1 MASYDEAL
9 AIIKRLKPDA
19 AMTEPIYRVEGR
31 IHHAVGWLYHLMG
44 QEEES
49 VDRLRKSCEVLE
61 KGISASQGGTTS
73 PVDRQSRLLLAGSL
87 NAIAGPLGTLGRQ
100 SEALAA
106 QYQALEV
113 QQKLSADDPND
124 LKLQSGAALTQFNI
138 GGLLRSLSRPAEA
151 FLAFRAGLTVFQR
164 LVKDSPAVVE
174 YRRLMA
180 YCLNGCGD
188 AFKDQGRP
196 DEALPYF
203 REACAA
209 WQKVV
214 DDNPARYAE
223 PIELGGTHN
232 RIGWLLFGMGH
243 MDRAL
248 EEYEAA
254 RMVFQK
260 LIDGNPPHYVH
271 RTRSELAN
279 VLINMVEIQRRR
291 GRLAEAREL
300 CDRAIAIRATVIK
313 EFPEIV
319 SYRSRMG
326 ECWLRSG
333 QVRLAAGDIAGA
345 TADWRR
351 GILAYGDLRRRSGE
365 TAMFEAGCHAM
376 LSSVAGVSGSGLA
389 ASEGPS
395 KAEEA
400 MAILRQ
406 IVGAGYHARELS
418 NDSCLEPIRTRS
430 DFRLLM
436 LDASFPP
443 QPFARGD

>member
-1 MASYDEAL
+1 
-9 AIIKRLKPDA
+9 
-19 AMTEPIYRVEGR
+19 
-31 IHHAVGWLYHLMG
+31 
-44 QEEES
+44 
-49 VDRLRKSCEVLE
+49 
-61 KGISASQGGTTS
+61 
-73 PVDRQSRLLLAGSL
+73 
-87 NAIAGPLGTLGRQ
+87 
-100 SEALAA
+100 
-106 QYQALEV
+106 
-113 QQKLSADDPND
+113 
-124 LKLQSGAALTQFNI
+124 
-138 GGLLRSLSRPAEA
+138 
-151 FLAFRAGLTVFQR
+151 
-164 LVKDSPAVVE
+164 
-174 YRRLMA
+174 MA

-203 REACAA
+203 REARAA

-223 PIELGGTHN
+223 PIELGGTYN

-260 LIDGNPPHYVH
+260 LIDSNPPHQVH

-279 VLINMVEIQRRR
+279 VLINMVELQRRQ

-300 CDRAIAIRATVIK
+300 CDRAIAIRQAVIK
-313 EFPEIV
+313 EYPEIV

-351 GILAYGDLRRRSGE
+351 GLLAYGELKRRSGE

-376 LSSVAGVSGSGLA
+376 LSSVAGVSGSGVP

-395 KAEEA
+395 EAEKA
-400 MAILRQ
+400 MAILRRPSPTATVPANSGMTPVS
-406 IVGAGYHARELS
+406 IRSATGPTS
-418 NDSCLEPIRTRS
+418 SSSC
-430 DFRLLM
+430 
-436 LDASFPP
+436 
-443 QPFARGD
+443 

>member
-1 MASYDEAL
+1 MIPTIPS
-9 AIIKRLKPDA
+9 
-19 AMTEPIYRVEGR
+19 
-31 IHHAVGWLYHLMG
+31 
-44 QEEES
+44 
-49 VDRLRKSCEVLE
+49 
-61 KGISASQGGTTS
+61 
-73 PVDRQSRLLLAGSL
+73 SR
-87 NAIAGPLGTLGRQ
+87 IAGP
-100 SEALAA
+100 
-106 QYQALEV
+106 
-113 QQKLSADDPND
+113 
-124 LKLQSGAALTQFNI
+124 LTQFNI

-151 FLAFRAGLTVFQR
+151 FPAFRAGLKVFQR

-188 AFKDQGRP
+188 ALKDQGRP

-203 REACAA
+203 REARTA

-260 LIDGNPPHYVH
+260 LMDSNPPHQVH
-271 RTRSELAN
+271 QDPERATN
-279 VLINMVEIQRRR
+279 VLINMVEIQRRQ

-300 CDRAIAIRATVIK
+300 CDRAIAIRQGVIK
-313 EFPEIV
+313 EYPEIV

-326 ECWLRSG
+326 ECLLRSG
-333 QVRLAAGDIAGA
+333 QVRLDAGDIAGA

-351 GILAYGDLRRRSGE
+351 GLMAYEELKRRCGRDRDVRGRLPRD
-365 TAMFEAGCHAM
+365 A
-376 LSSVAGVSGSGLA
+376 VVVSPA
-389 ASEGPS
+389 
-395 KAEEA
+395 
-400 MAILRQ
+400 
-406 IVGAGYHARELS
+406 
-418 NDSCLEPIRTRS
+418 
-430 DFRLLM
+430 
-436 LDASFPP
+436 
-443 QPFARGD
+443 